1 MHCTLT
7 SSNELDP
14 LAVSIPGEKNL
25 MDDLIEEVELFQ
37 ALWNSQERREKITVT
52 FCGEEVC

>member
-7 SSNELDP
+7 SSNELAP
-14 LAVSIPGEKNL
+14 LTVSIPGEKNL

-37 ALWNSQERREKITVT
+37 ALRNSQKRREKITIT